1 MSPVKKS
8 ESDIIK
14 SWQKNG
20 SQWIRTIEDDL
31 IQSRKFA
38 TNLAIIKTIV
48 EIAPDTVL
56 DVGCGEGWL
65 CRSLSAR
72 EIKCTGID
80 GVADLIEYAN
90 NNGGGEFIKATY
102 EELIE
107 GQVKL
112 KSKFELIVFN
122 FSLFGET
129 NTVDLLKLIKSNLTE
144 NGQILVQTI
153 HPENEAI
160 KKKGNS
166 SQWMTENWDNCK
178 LDCTSFN
185 WYFRTQADWEKAF
198 EKADLRLKS
207 IETVA
212 LPGTTTPFSIIF
224 SCKLL

>member
-1 MSPVKKS
+1 MKKS
-8 ESDIIK
+8 ETDIIK

-31 IQSRKFA
+31 IQSRKYA
-38 TNLAIIKTIV
+38 TNMAIIKAIV
-48 EIAPDTVL
+48 EIAPAAVL

-80 GVADLIEYAN
+80 GVQDLIDYAN
-90 NNGGGEFIKATY
+90 EKGGGEFIRATY
-102 EELIE
+102 EDIVEGKVNLHSKYDLIA
-107 GQVKL
+107 
-112 KSKFELIVFN
+112 FN
-122 FSLFGET
+122 FSLFGAT
-129 NTVDLLKLIKSNLTE
+129 NTIDILNSIKSNLKE
-144 NGQILVQTI
+144 NGHILIQTI

-160 KKKGNS
+160 QKKGKS

-178 LDCTSFN
+178 LDCTSFK

-198 EKADLRLKS
+198 EQANLKLKS
-207 IETVA
+207 TQTIA
-212 LPGTTTPFSIIF
+212 LPGTTIPFSIIF